1 MSRGSLFYQENAY
14 PINDPRYGMTP
25 EQVRVYNLNKEAQE
39 AERRR
44 IQEDILANPF
54 EQEDAPVVLTPQEE
68 KELKNLERSG
78 FLEEGDYQERVE
90 GFKEGDKP
98 FEQPSHEEI
107 QTMKS
112 DEYRT
117 NILALNPDYVTATD
131 LNSAKKLADSYYIEH
146 LTKELAN
153 DTTAEQKEQIQKLI
167 DKGAPSFDNIED
179 YQRYEDLNNTVN
191 RLGEEGFVSFNTT
204 EEATE
209 WQNKAKE
216 TSLSPEQ
223 FVNRVELDALDYQK
237 KVMGDYILTYEPEK
251 ADKNVLGRD
260 LSNEENPLGIT
271 KTYSVNTGTAFN
283 SPLEY
288 QRIDGVPT
296 VDEEAQISGFGEY
309 QLIGFE
315 QARPDAPSWLNTT
328 FDILSVV
335 YPPMAPVLQGSKA
348 MFNGA
353 EFEDALKIGGS
364 IYLGDKITNISD
376 TNITKAFDKAG
387 IDITALPDPVQNV
400 ILDTTGAVL
409 EGKSGTEAI
418 ESGIREETVGYIA
431 PDVEDAIKGIVPDI
445 NLPDFETP
453 EFVKEAGDVVVDIL
467 EQPLE
472 FVGDTFESLIGGVET
487 VTAPIEDLST
497 PLKEAIETVGEPIV
511 DVVDEVIDAVDSPIG
526 DILETAVGSLGGT
539 GGMMS
544 GARKP
549 SQVEGLFDKELFKFD
564 TEIKSTQRM
573 LSPTNTRR
581 YG

>member
-1 MSRGSLFYQENAY
+1 
-14 PINDPRYGMTP
+14 
-25 EQVRVYNLNKEAQE
+25 
-39 AERRR
+39 
-44 IQEDILANPF
+44 
-54 EQEDAPVVLTPQEE
+54 
-68 KELKNLERSG
+68 
-78 FLEEGDYQERVE
+78 
-90 GFKEGDKP
+90 
-98 FEQPSHEEI
+98 
-107 QTMKS
+107 
-112 DEYRT
+112 
-117 NILALNPDYVTATD
+117 
-131 LNSAKKLADSYYIEH
+131 
-146 LTKELAN
+146 
-153 DTTAEQKEQIQKLI
+153 
-167 DKGAPSFDNIED
+167 
-179 YQRYEDLNNTVN
+179 
-191 RLGEEGFVSFNTT
+191 
-204 EEATE
+204 
-209 WQNKAKE
+209 
-216 TSLSPEQ
+216 
-223 FVNRVELDALDYQK
+223 
-237 KVMGDYILTYEPEK
+237 
-251 ADKNVLGRD
+251 
-260 LSNEENPLGIT
+260 
-271 KTYSVNTGTAFN
+271 
-283 SPLEY
+283 
-288 QRIDGVPT
+288 
-296 VDEEAQISGFGEY
+296 
-309 QLIGFE
+309 
-315 QARPDAPSWLNTT
+315 
-328 FDILSVV
+328 
-335 YPPMAPVLQGSKA
+335 MAPVLQGSKA

-353 EFEDALKIGGS
+353 EFEDALQIGGS

-431 PDVEDAIKGIVPDI
+431 PDVEDAIRGIVPEI

-511 DVVDEVIDAVDSPIG
+511 DVIDEVIDAVDSPIG
-526 DILETAVGSLGGT
+526 DVLETAVGGLGGT

-544 GARKP
+544 GASKP